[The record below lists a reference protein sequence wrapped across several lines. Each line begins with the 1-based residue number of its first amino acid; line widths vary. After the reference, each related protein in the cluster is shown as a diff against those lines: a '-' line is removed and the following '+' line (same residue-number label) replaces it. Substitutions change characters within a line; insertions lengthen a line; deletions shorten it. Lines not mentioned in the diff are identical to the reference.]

1 MTSAFTAFA
10 IAVSG
15 VSLICFVLMTR
26 AERRR
31 NKRGTSS
38 DSGGSD
44 DGTYAGDS
52 GSHFWSWLGSDH
64 SASGSSG
71 HSGGGDSWG
80 GGDSGGATAAAVV
93 IDAVWPAKDRV
104 F

>member
-1 MTSAFTAFA
+1 MTSALTAFA

-15 VSLICFVLMTR
+15 VSLICFALMTR

-44 DGTYAGDS
+44 GGTYTGDS
-52 GSHFWSWLGSDH
+52 GSHFWNWFGSDHAASDSSDH
-64 SASGSSG
+64 SAV
-71 HSGGGDSWG
+71 GDSWG
-80 GGDSGGATAAAVV
+80 GGDSGG
-93 IDAVWPAKDRV
+93 DGGGDGGGSD
-104 F
+104 